1 MARVQGEI
9 VIERPVEVV
18 FDYVADQ
25 RNEPTYNPRMLRSEK
40 LTDGPVDVGTRFRA
54 VVRSGRRPIDMLIEV
69 TEHKRPTRF
78 GSRTTMSSADIEGGL
93 TFVPVGGS
101 QSPSTDFRWGALS
114 ARSRAAAAEAGQRRP
129 AAECTA
135 YRRHHDPIRTTR
147 DPQPTRCCRGPGHGP
162 RRLTRCRAR
171 AGAR

>member
-18 FDYVADQ
+18 FDCVANQ

-54 VVRSGRRPIDMLIEV
+54 VVRSVRRPIDMLIEV

-93 TFVPVGGS
+93 TFVPVAGGIWMTWS
-101 QSPSTDFRWGALS
+101 WEISPKGPLRLPTPLVVRLRRRQEKTCWTGLKQYLEGAQ
-114 ARSRAAAAEAGQRRP
+114 AA
-129 AAECTA
+129 
-135 YRRHHDPIRTTR
+135 
-147 DPQPTRCCRGPGHGP
+147 
-162 RRLTRCRAR
+162 RAR
-171 AGAR
+171 T

>member
-1 MARVQGEI
+1 VARVQGEI

-18 FDYVADQ
+18 LDYVADP

-54 VVRSGRRPIDMLIEV
+54 VVRSVRRPIDMLIEV

-93 TFVPVGGS
+93 TFVPVAGGIWMTWS
-101 QSPSTDFRWGALS
+101 WEISPKGPLRLPTPLVVRLGRRQEKTCWTGLKQYLEGAQ
-114 ARSRAAAAEAGQRRP
+114 AA
-129 AAECTA
+129 
-135 YRRHHDPIRTTR
+135 
-147 DPQPTRCCRGPGHGP
+147 
-162 RRLTRCRAR
+162 RAR
-171 AGAR
+171 T

>member
-18 FDYVADQ
+18 LDYVADP

-54 VVRSGRRPIDMLIEV
+54 VVWSGRRPIDMLIEV
-69 TEHKRPTRF
+69 TEHKLPTRF

-93 TFVPVGGS
+93 TFVPVAGGIWMTWS
-101 QSPSTDFRWGALS
+101 WEISPKGPLRLPTPLVVRLGRRQEKTCWTGLKQYLEGAQ
-114 ARSRAAAAEAGQRRP
+114 AA
-129 AAECTA
+129 
-135 YRRHHDPIRTTR
+135 
-147 DPQPTRCCRGPGHGP
+147 
-162 RRLTRCRAR
+162 RAR
-171 AGAR
+171 T

>member
-18 FDYVADQ
+18 LDYVADP

-54 VVRSGRRPIDMLIEV
+54 VVRSVRRPIDMLIEV
-69 TEHKRPTRF
+69 TEHKLPTRF

-93 TFVPVGGS
+93 TFVPVAGGIWMTWS
-101 QSPSTDFRWGALS
+101 WEISPKGPLRLLTPLVVRLGRRQEKTCWTGLKQYLEGAQ
-114 ARSRAAAAEAGQRRP
+114 AA
-129 AAECTA
+129 
-135 YRRHHDPIRTTR
+135 
-147 DPQPTRCCRGPGHGP
+147 
-162 RRLTRCRAR
+162 RAR
-171 AGAR
+171 T

>member
-1 MARVQGEI
+1 VARVQGEI

-54 VVRSGRRPIDMLIEV
+54 VVRSGQRPIDMLIEV

-93 TFVPVGGS
+93 TFVPVAGGTWMTWS
-101 QSPSTDFRWGALS
+101 WEISPKGPLRLLTPLVVRLGRRQEKTCWTGLKQYLEGAQ
-114 ARSRAAAAEAGQRRP
+114 AA
-129 AAECTA
+129 
-135 YRRHHDPIRTTR
+135 
-147 DPQPTRCCRGPGHGP
+147 
-162 RRLTRCRAR
+162 RAR
-171 AGAR
+171 T